1 MYPHR
6 NLFKNM
12 LKGKTALVTG
22 ASRGIGKAIALG
34 LGKNNANV
42 IVNYNHNQTDAEK
55 VVKEIRSYGG
65 SSIAVKAD
73 VSSFDEVSMMAEQI
87 QKEFSKIDILVNN
100 AGIIR
105 DRSLGK
111 MSLDEWHSVIDTN
124 LNSLFYVTKQML
136 PMLKE
141 NGRIINISSIVG
153 QYGNFGQANYAAAK
167 AGIIGLTKSLAKELG
182 RKKITVNAIAPGFI
196 KTDIIKYMPFFKRKL
211 LRYMIP
217 LKEEGNP
224 EDVANAVVFLASEK
238 SRYITGSVINVDG
251 GLAF

>member
-1 MYPHR
+1 
-6 NLFKNM
+6 M

-22 ASRGIGKAIALG
+22 ASRGIGKAIALE
-34 LGKNNANV
+34 LGKNDANV
-42 IVNYNHNQTDAEK
+42 IINYNRNQTEAEK
-55 VVKEIRSYGG
+55 VVKEIRSYG
-65 SSIAVKAD
+65 SHSIAVKAD

-124 LNSLFYVTKQML
+124 LNGLFYVTKQML

-182 RKKITVNAIAPGFI
+182 KKKITVNAVAPGFI
-196 KTDIIKYMPFFKRKL
+196 KTDIIKDMPFFKRKII
-211 LRYMIP
+211 RYMIP

>member
-1 MYPHR
+1 
-6 NLFKNM
+6 M

-22 ASRGIGKAIALG
+22 ASRGIGRAIALE
-34 LGKNNANV
+34 LGKNHANV
-42 IVNYNHNQTDAEK
+42 IVNYNRNQTEAEK

-65 SSIAVKAD
+65 RSIAVKAD

-105 DRSLGK
+105 DRSMGK

-124 LNSLFYVTKQML
+124 LNSLFYVTKLML

-153 QYGNFGQANYAAAK
+153 QYGNFGQTNYAAAK

-182 RKKITVNAIAPGFI
+182 KKKITVNAVAPGFI
-196 KTDIIKYMPFFKRKL
+196 KTDIIKDMPFFKRKL

-224 EDVANAVVFLASEK
+224 EDVANAVVFLA
-238 SRYITGSVINVDG
+238 
-251 GLAF
+251 